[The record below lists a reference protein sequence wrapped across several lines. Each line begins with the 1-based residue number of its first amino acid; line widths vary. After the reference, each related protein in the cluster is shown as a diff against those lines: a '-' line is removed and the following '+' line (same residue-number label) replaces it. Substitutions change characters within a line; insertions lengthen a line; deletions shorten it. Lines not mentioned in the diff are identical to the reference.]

1 MDGRYDTVYP
11 KDVLKAYLLFNFDQP
26 GAEAAID
33 KYPTDFVLIG
43 PDTGARKLMDSRKD
57 WTLVYTDNAARLY
70 ARANSP
76 AAHIPGVPIAGT
88 AQPVIFP

>member
-1 MDGRYDTVYP
+1 M
-11 KDVLKAYLLFNFDQP
+11 LFNFDQA

-33 KYPTDFVLIG
+33 KYPTDYVLIA

-57 WTLVYTDNAARLY
+57 WTLIYSDASTRLY

-76 AAHIPGVPIAGT
+76 AARLPGVPIAGT
-88 AQPVIFP
+88 ARPVMFP